1 MSAWS
6 QAISTALVDFLWQG
20 ALVGVLLWL
29 TLIVLRNRSANV
41 RYIVSCVALLVL
53 CSLPLVTIVALLST
67 TTSTPLAP
75 LASPAQ
81 LAPLTPPAS
90 LAPPASL
97 LPQTM
102 LQIWFVPDAPRIAWL
117 DSVQGW
123 ALPAWSLGV
132 VLLSIRLGLA
142 YGHSFALERDAI
154 LPDDDAVNA
163 VQRLAA
169 SIGIRRGV
177 RVLETSGTDGP
188 CVVGWLRPAILLPPA
203 AVMGL
208 SPQQLEAVLAHEL
221 AHIKRHD
228 YLVNV
233 AQVVAETLFFYH
245 PVVWWLSKQI
255 RVERELCCDDVAV
268 HSCGDVVDYA
278 RALTTLARRS
288 LGATDLSMAATG
300 GSLKYRVQRLL
311 GAAPRETVP
320 TGAPGVIVLS
330 VAVAL
335 LAMNIDRLEALGQAQ
350 GEPARF
356 EVASIKRNTLN
367 DRIVVIQSQNGRF
380 TARGYTLR
388 MLLQQ
393 AYQVQEFQIADGPDW
408 IDSERFDIMAI
419 EPAGVST
426 SGAAGPVAPG
436 PGQPRPRDLM
446 LRTLLEER
454 FKLSVHKETRERPVY
469 ALVPA
474 RSDGRLGSMLTRTIV
489 DCATARGLEACGT
502 SVGPG
507 YIRARGVTIAQLA
520 TAFSRLTMTGSSL
533 NRLVVDRSG
542 LEGAYDAE
550 VRFTPENIPPGLGPG
565 SLPGGLPPIDP
576 NGPSIFTAI
585 QEQLGLKLD
594 AQRGP
599 VEVLVIDRVER
610 PTGN

>member
-1 MSAWS
+1 MSVWS
-6 QAISTALVDFLWQG
+6 QAVSTALVDFLWQG

-29 TLIVLRNRSANV
+29 ALIVLRNRSASA
-41 RYIVSCVALLVL
+41 RYAVSCAALLVL
-53 CSLPLVTIVALLST
+53 SALPVLTIVALRS
-67 TTSTPLAP
+67 AA
-75 LASPAQ
+75 ASPAPAVPAARASPAPQ
-81 LAPLTPPAS
+81 GSPAPLV
-90 LAPPASL
+90 
-97 LPQTM
+97 PQTM
-102 LQIWFVPDAPRIAWL
+102 LRIWFVPEAPRIAWL
-117 DSVQGW
+117 ERLQWW
-123 ALPAWSLGV
+123 ALPVWSLGV
-132 VLLSIRLGLA
+132 LLLSIRLAWA
-142 YGHSFALERDAI
+142 YGHSCALRRGGVP
-154 LPDDDAVNA
+154 PDDTAVA
-163 VQRLAA
+163 IVGRLAA
-169 SIGIRRGV
+169 RIGVRRGV
-177 RVLETSGTDGP
+177 RVLQTSIAVGP

-203 AVMGL
+203 AAMGL

-233 AQVVAETLFFYH
+233 AQVVVETLFFYH
-245 PVVWWLSKQI
+245 PVVWWVSKQI

-268 HSCGDVVDYA
+268 RSCGDAVGYA
-278 RALTTLARRS
+278 RALTALARRS
-288 LGATDLSMAATG
+288 LGAPELSIAATG

-311 GAAPRETVP
+311 GAAPREIVP
-320 TGAPGVIVLS
+320 SGAPGVIAVS
-330 VAVAL
+330 VAAAL
-335 LAMNIDRLEALGQAQ
+335 LAMNIDRLEALGEAQ
-350 GEPARF
+350 GEQPRF

-380 TARGYTLR
+380 TARGYTLG
-388 MLLQQ
+388 MLVQQ

-408 IDSERFDIMAI
+408 IESERFDIIAN
-419 EPAGVST
+419 EPAAGAT
-426 SGAAGPVAPG
+426 SVAAGPVAPG

-446 LRTLLEER
+446 LRALLEER
-454 FKLSVHKETRERPVY
+454 FNLSVHKETRERPVY

-474 RSDGRLGSMLTRTIV
+474 RSDGRLGSNLTRTTV
-489 DCATARGLEACGT
+489 DCATARGPEACGT

-542 LEGAYDAE
+542 LEGAFDAE
-550 VRFTPENIPPGLGPG
+550 VRFTPENIPQLGPG
-565 SLPGGLPPIDP
+565 PLPGGLPPIDP
-576 NGPSIFTAI
+576 NGPSIFTAV

-610 PTGN
+610 PTEN